1 MPRIVETAD
10 CWMIDLIDL
19 LPRIEACK
27 SKSDARRLLK
37 QGAVE
42 INGVKVFD
50 RKINIEDKSI
60 IHVGKLFWRKLRF
73 PIIRMEIMEE

>member
-10 CWMIDLIDL
+10 CWMIDLVDF
-19 LPRIEACK
+19 LPHIEACK
-27 SKSDARRLLK
+27 SKSEARRLLK

-50 RKINIEDKSI
+50 REINIEDQSI
-60 IHVGKLFWRKLRF
+60 IHVGKLFWRKLTF
-73 PIIRMEIMEE
+73 PTLRLEVE